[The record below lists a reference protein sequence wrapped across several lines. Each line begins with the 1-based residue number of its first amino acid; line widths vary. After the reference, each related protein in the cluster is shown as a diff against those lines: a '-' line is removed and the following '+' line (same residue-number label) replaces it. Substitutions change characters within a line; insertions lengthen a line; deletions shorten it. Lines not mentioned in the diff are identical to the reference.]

1 MRLRF
6 TVKDIVER
14 NKVEREDIL
23 NDILDFLASQVG
35 SLTNPTNIANALTS
49 MKKEKVNPATV
60 ASYVRYVT
68 DSYLISMAKRYD
80 VKGKTYFKYPNEY
93 YYADT
98 GLRNA
103 RLNYRQYDPGHIM
116 ENIIYNELIRREY
129 AVDVGVV
136 TDRSKGQNVQKE
148 IDFVVNAADKKI
160 YIQSAFQM
168 ETEQKITSEISSL
181 LLAKDFFKKIV
192 IRMDI
197 PHNYYDEN
205 GIYHCNLTD
214 FLLERV
220 DIL

>member
-1 MRLRF
+1 M
-6 TVKDIVER
+6 
-14 NKVEREDIL
+14 
-23 NDILDFLASQVG
+23 
-35 SLTNPTNIANALTS
+35 
-49 MKKEKVNPATV
+49 
-60 ASYVRYVT
+60 
-68 DSYLISMAKRYD
+68 
-80 VKGKTYFKYPNEY
+80 
-93 YYADT
+93 
-98 GLRNA
+98 RNA